1 VSASGTGTSTGTGTG
16 TATGTGEDYAAPWL
30 DMPSLA
36 LRRVSGLMHLPRE
49 HAMGRLAYT
58 LKQPFFASPVY
69 RLVLSGRP
77 PTALAAALNDPWP
90 GNAEAGT
97 QLLDDVYTLAGHTV
111 KGPRRL
117 WSPSGASP
125 DWLKALHGFEWLADL
140 RSVGG
145 DLARRRARHLV
156 GDWLEHYPRWDPVAW
171 APEVTGRRLVSW
183 LGQYDFFA
191 ASAAIDFRHQVLDSL
206 ARQARHLDHA
216 LPAGLAGTEAITACK
231 GLIYAG
237 VSLPD
242 STPLADKG
250 LAMLQRALNRQILA
264 DGGHVERCPR
274 TQLTVL
280 RDLIDVRAA
289 LHAGGLE
296 TPADLQTTIER
307 MAPLLR
313 LFRHGDGG
321 LALFNGADEAEAW
334 QVETVLQRA
343 GGRPRP
349 LSLAPQSGFQ
359 RLQAGRTVVL
369 VDAGCPPSPSLAREA
384 HAGTLSF
391 EMSLGRHRLIVNCG
405 CHPAGHR
412 WSRAYRASAAHSTLV
427 INDTNSSKISPDGA
441 LSRRPETVA
450 CRREEA
456 EGSHWLDMSHDGYLP
471 PFGLVHQR
479 RLYLAAGGE
488 DLRGED
494 CLVGP
499 DGHDFTIR
507 FHLHPDARA
516 ALAQDKETVL
526 LRAGRGGGWR
536 FRARGA
542 QLALEPS
549 IYLGRRGEVRR
560 TQQIVLSGRTCVD
573 ETTVKWA
580 LVREE
585 SPAKP
590 AAARA

>member
-1 VSASGTGTSTGTGTG
+1 MSVSGTS
-16 TATGTGEDYAAPWL
+16 EDYAAPWL

-36 LRRVSGLMHLPRE
+36 LRRLSGLMHLPRE
-49 HAMGRLAYT
+49 HALGRLAYT
-58 LKQPFFASPVY
+58 LKRPIFASPVY
-69 RLVLSGRP
+69 RLLLAGRP
-77 PTALAAALNDPWP
+77 PTARAAALNDPWP
-90 GNAEAGT
+90 GNADKGA
-97 QLLDDVYTLAGHTV
+97 QLLDGLYVLAGHTV
-111 KGPRRL
+111 KSPSRL

-145 DLARRRARHLV
+145 DAARRRARQLV
-156 GDWLEHYPRWDPVAW
+156 DDWLERYPRWDPVAW

-183 LGQYDFFA
+183 LGQYEFFA

-206 ARQARHLDHA
+206 TRQARHLDHA
-216 LPAGLAGTEAITACK
+216 LPAGIAGPEAIVAYK

-242 STPLADKG
+242 ATALADKG
-250 LAMLQRALNRQILA
+250 LALLRRALNRQILA

-289 LHAGGLE
+289 LHAGGLA
-296 TPADLQTTIER
+296 TPADLQTTIEH

-321 LALFNGADEAEAW
+321 LALFNGADEAAAW

-369 VDAGCPPSPSLAREA
+369 VDAGCPPPPTQARDA

-405 CHPAGHR
+405 CSPAGHR
-412 WSRAYRASAAHSTLV
+412 WSRAYRATAAHSTLV
-427 INDTNSSKISPDGA
+427 VNDTNSSKISPDGA
-441 LSRRPETVA
+441 LSRRPESVT

-456 EGSHWLDMSHDGYLP
+456 DGSHWLDMSHDGYVP
-471 PFGLVHQR
+471 PFGLVHRR

-494 CLVGP
+494 CLLGP
-499 DGHDFTIR
+499 GEYDFTIR

-516 ALAQDKETVL
+516 ALAQDGETVL
-526 LRAGRGGGWR
+526 LRAGRSGGWR
-536 FRARGA
+536 FRVRGA
-542 QLALEPS
+542 GVALEPS
-549 IYLGRRGEVRR
+549 VYLGRPGSVRR
-560 TQQIVLSGRTCVD
+560 SQQIVLSGRTAAE
-573 ETTVKWA
+573 ETTVKWS
-580 LVREE
+580 LVKQDH
-585 SPAKP
+585 PAKS
-590 AAARA
+590 AAPRA

>member
-1 VSASGTGTSTGTGTG
+1 VSASGTS
-16 TATGTGEDYAAPWL
+16 EDYAAPWL

-36 LRRVSGLMHLPRE
+36 LRRLSGFVHLPRE
-49 HAMGRLAYT
+49 HALGRLAYT
-58 LKQPFFASPVY
+58 LKRPLFATPFY
-69 RLVLSGRP
+69 RLMLAGRP
-77 PTALAAALNDPWP
+77 PTALAAALSDPWP
-90 GNAEAGT
+90 GNAERGA
-97 QLLDDVYTLAGHTV
+97 QLLDGTFALAGHTV
-111 KGPRRL
+111 KSPPRL
-117 WSPSGASP
+117 WSPSGAAP

-145 DLARRRARHLV
+145 DAARRRARELV
-156 GDWLEHYPRWDPVAW
+156 GDWLGRYPHWEPVAW

-183 LGQYDFFA
+183 LGQYEFFA
-191 ASAAIDFRHQVLDSL
+191 ASAAIEFRHQVLDSL

-216 LPAGLAGTEAITACK
+216 LPAGIAGTEAIVACK

-242 STPLADKG
+242 ATALAEKG
-250 LAMLQRALNRQILA
+250 LVLLQRALNRQILA
-264 DGGHVERCPR
+264 DGGHVERSPR

-296 TPADLQTTIER
+296 TPVDLQTTIER

-349 LSLAPQSGFQ
+349 LTLAPQSGFQ

-369 VDAGCPPSPSLAREA
+369 VDAGCPPPPTQARQA

-391 EMSLGRHRLIVNCG
+391 EMSIGRHRLIVNCG
-405 CHPAGHR
+405 NHPAGHR
-412 WSRAYRASAAHSTLV
+412 WSRAYRATAAHSTLV
-427 INDTNSSKISPDGA
+427 VNDTNSSKISPDGA
-441 LSRRPETVA
+441 LSRRPEIVA

-456 EGSHWLDMSHDGYLP
+456 EGSHWLDMSHDGYRA

-494 CLVGP
+494 CLVGS
-499 DGHDFTIR
+499 GGRDFTIR

-516 ALAQDKETVL
+516 ALAQDGETVL
-526 LRAGRGGGWR
+526 LRAGRGAGWR
-536 FRARGA
+536 FRALGA
-542 QLALEPS
+542 VVALEPS
-549 IYLGRRGEVRR
+549 VYLGRPGEVRR
-560 TQQIVLSGRTCVD
+560 GQQIVLSGRTSAG

-580 LVREE
+580 LHRHDRA
-585 SPAKP
+585 AKP
-590 AAARA
+590 EPARDG